1 MNQARI
7 ESLTRSPGAT
17 ASRRSLGRALAAGG
31 LGTLFGSAFGPL
43 NTDAKQKRNKKNN
56 KKRTTTTVTRTV
68 RQSVTRTF
76 TSTVPITIPSAP
88 PGQINLPASPY
99 PASIIVSGF
108 TNGAITDINLLL
120 TDFTSS
126 YASDVQILLSRDDG
140 RRALVM
146 SDIGE
151 GISVTD
157 IDLTLDDEA
166 AEPLSRTAVSSGT
179 FQPTDFGPGTSLF
192 PDPAP
197 APNGNVALSTF
208 DGADPNGIWQL
219 WVITSGG
226 APGDLVGWELRIT
239 AEVDAGTV
247 DEQVPVAKH
256 KKHKKQG
263 KRGR

>member
-1 MNQARI
+1 MNQDSF
-7 ESLTRSPGAT
+7 ETVTRSPGAT
-17 ASRRSLGRALAAGG
+17 ASRRDVGRALAGGG
-31 LGTLFGSAFGPL
+31 LGALFGAAFGAL
-43 NTDAKQKRNKKNN
+43 DTDAK
-56 KKRTTTTVTRTV
+56 KKRDKKKGKKQATKTVTRTV
-68 RQSVTRTF
+68 RGPVTQTF
-76 TSTVPITIPSAP
+76 TSTAPLTIPAAP

-99 PASIIVSGF
+99 PAAITVSGF

-120 TDFTSS
+120 TDLTSS

-226 APGDLVGWELRIT
+226 APGDLAGWELRIT

-247 DEQVPVAKH
+247 DERVPVARN

-263 KRGR
+263 KRRR